1 MRQSLIAI
9 SLVTSILIALVIG
22 IYSYSTTPQCK
33 VATGQKGGTYN
44 SLGSAFAA
52 TVNQE
57 STKLTLSP
65 IESDGSVANLKLID
79 QGKVDF
85 AFVQNDSEGLASVRA
100 IAPLYKEVLHIVTR
114 NSQIKNID
122 DLRNKR
128 VACGAKDSGTA
139 ELSRLVFKYFQMTM
153 KDIQPQYLNSE
164 DSIKG
169 LKDGKLDAVMIIGGV
184 RDQRIVRCL
193 KIPGTNLIG
202 LDSDLVPEGNAAG
215 FCTAHPFY
223 APYNLPQHLYG
234 QAPDAPLS
242 TVGVEALLVAHR
254 DTPKEVVH
262 EVARLLFANRSNLIA
277 RNPAL
282 ADLTEGFNQGRL
294 RYPLHSGA
302 KAYLDRENPGFLVKY
317 AEAMGFVVSIIVTLF
332 AFLAGVHEQLKR
344 TKKNRIDDYYE
355 QVGELLKE
363 IGDDFSDLK
372 RLSEIRRELWEIER
386 KAFRELIDEKL
397 MADESFS
404 IFQAVLSQ
412 CLRQTERLIDRNSKA
427 SEALAGPESTEAAS

>member
-44 SLGSAFAA
+44 SLGSAFAV

-100 IAPLYKEVLHIVTR
+100 VAPLYKEVLHIVTG
-114 NSQIKNID
+114 NSEIKNID

-139 ELSRLVFKYFQMTM
+139 ELSRLVFKYFQMSM

-184 RDQRIVRCL
+184 RDRRIVRCL
-193 KIPGTNLIG
+193 DIPGTNLIG

-234 QAPDAPLS
+234 QAPDTPLS

-262 EVARLLFANRSNLIA
+262 EAARLLFANRSNLIA

-427 SEALAGPESTEAAS
+427 TQAQAGPESTDTAS

>member
-44 SLGSAFAA
+44 SLGSAFSV

-57 STKLTLSP
+57 STKLKLTP

-79 QGKVDF
+79 QGKADF

-100 IAPLYKEVLHIVTR
+100 VAPLYKEVLHIVTR

-153 KDIQPQYLNSE
+153 KDIQPQYLSSE

-234 QAPDAPLS
+234 QAPDTPLS

-427 SEALAGPESTEAAS
+427 SQAQAGPESTEAAS